1 MAEFNRLPT
10 QAELD
15 RILFQQSLGNKT
27 TQQIINENLAGGGFT
42 NQDNVMQRMA
52 TGTGIA
58 KQAVNKLG
66 TAADVAKLFPGYTGQ
81 TKVNIPTG
89 YNFAPKI
96 DPYSGQVGTQ
106 GLQTQNIAYGDILK
120 AIKPA
125 DVLGISG
132 AEQAYSD
139 IGAGKAPNLLDVAD
153 VAGLGSAG
161 IGVTKGLLATG
172 KNLAP
177 NAAQMA
183 YKYAGPG
190 SKLDPAMYVYRPTSP
205 SNPDPLV
212 GTQFKRENLGGLV
225 DKNITDLSKY
235 EGSQLSFM
243 PWDNSSRNMKITQV
257 SGVDIPE
264 VITHG
269 GQDYPRDIEHVKKG
283 IGGASG
289 KAIAKRIKTREDF
302 AREENLAA
310 GGTGKVIHTPTT
322 MAEFSENYSVQP
334 TQVLLGLIDKAPSNP
349 KAFALLDE
357 SIRNYPKWKTTKEG
371 RVKTFPYKDFA
382 GVMTEQGRNQLMDI
396 SSFGGD
402 LRKVFVS
409 RAYLK
414 SDKAKDFNFQRAFGF
429 NAEDIQNA
437 ILAPDLVGINR
448 GYGGNALITSGEGG
462 MVLQPSKNATY
473 NTDMANMEYLGSLGY
488 NVPVEV
494 FMGQKYLDLAK
505 EQMGKAGD
513 LRSNTL
519 GAIEKRFQGVSSLID
534 EPMLRRVEEY
544 KKGLL
549 Y

>member
-27 TQQIINENLAGGGFT
+27 TQQIINENLSGGGFT
-42 NQDNVMQRMA
+42 NQDNIAQRMA
-52 TGTGIA
+52 TGAGIA

-66 TAADVAKLFPGYTGQ
+66 NVADIAKLLPGYTGQ
-81 TKVNIPTG
+81 KKVSIPINF
-89 YNFAPKI
+89 NFASKQ
-96 DPYSGQVGTQ
+96 DPMGGIVPQ
-106 GLQTQNIAYGDILK
+106 GLQTQQINVDQLLR

-125 DVLGISG
+125 DVLGITG
-132 AEQAYSD
+132 AESAYSD
-139 IGAGKAPNLLDVAD
+139 IGAGKAPSLLDVAD
-153 VAGLGSAG
+153 VAGLGATG
-161 IGVTKGLLATG
+161 IGVTKGLLAAG
-172 KNLAP
+172 KSLAP
-177 NAAQMA
+177 NAAEMA

-190 SKLDPAMYVYRPTSP
+190 SKIDPAMYVYRPSTP

-549 Y
+549 D